1 MLSLDTKDEV
11 FQILLECRHTYVLDI
26 DKFDLVYGLNMKP
39 FHEMTD
45 AELVEE
51 YECSHD
57 VHSDDDELYDRMV
70 AEMASHQMLV
80 TPTVSNN
87 NQEEYMTRQEANRL
101 IVKILADQVEKQP
114 DIRFSQLM
122 RNIEVVDEDIIE
134 PKLIWRN
141 EFNLEPLK
149 LLKRIQSKIKKYRL

>member
-1 MLSLDTKDEV
+1 MLSLDTKEEV
-11 FQILLECRHTYVLDI
+11 FQYLCIARHAVVLDM
-26 DKFDLVYGLNMKP
+26 DDADFAYGLDFKALKD
-39 FHEMTD
+39 MTD

-51 YECSHD
+51 YECSRD
-57 VHSDDDELYDRMV
+57 VHSDDELYDRMV

-87 NQEEYMTRQEANRL
+87 PQEGNMTRQEANRL

-122 RNIEVVDEDIIE
+122 RNIGVVDEDIIE